1 MDRRAWQAHGVAKS
15 RTRLSEHFLFFHS
28 HLEEGRSGVKSLS
41 RVRLFVT
48 PWTVVHQAPLS
59 IAFSTQEY
67 WRGLPCP
74 PPEDLPNPRIEP
86 KSLASP
92 PLAG

>member
-41 RVRLFVT
+41 RVRLFAT
-48 PWTVVHQAPLS
+48 P
-59 IAFSTQEY
+59 
-67 WRGLPCP
+67 
-74 PPEDLPNPRIEP
+74 
-86 KSLASP
+86 
-92 PLAG
+92 